1 MGKIVRSAVSPFAAA
16 AFHGDRGAFT
26 APTAENKG
34 VHLRFVGNLIF
45 VALLVCSSLLLAQR
59 TNAADFTIFDVP
71 GSTCTA
77 LFPLCTTAIAISPE
91 GVVTGSYADANGASH
106 SYLRTSD
113 GAFIT
118 FDPPG
123 SACPTSTTCSSPS
136 GINSAGTISGIYC
149 DTAACHGFLRASNG
163 TITTFDPLGSVTI
176 IAVSGPNPSG
186 AVTGSYTDAN
196 HIVHGFL
203 RAGDGTFGTFDP
215 PGSIITTPTSIDPG
229 STIAGSYTDI
239 NSGSHGF
246 LRASN
251 GAITT
256 FDAPGSIGTSPSDI
270 NSVGV
275 ITGSYLSTDLL
286 HTYGFLR
293 SPDSIFITF
302 AAPGSTF
309 QTIPKAIN
317 SAGVITGF
325 YQSGDTFHG
334 FVRGM
339 DGGII
344 TFDPLGSISTIPQG
358 IDPAGTITGYYVD
371 SGNLK
376 HGFIRIP

>member
-1 MGKIVRSAVSPFAAA
+1 MGKIVRSAVTPLAAA

-26 APTAENKG
+26 AQTTENKG
-34 VHLRFVGNLIF
+34 VHLRIVGNLLF
-45 VALLVCSSLLLAQR
+45 VALLVCSSLLLTQR
-59 TNAADFTIFDVP
+59 TNAADFIRFDVP

-77 LFPLCTTAIAISPE
+77 LFPQCTTAIAISPQ
-91 GVVTGSYADANGASH
+91 GIVTGSYADANGALH

-123 SACPTSTTCSSPS
+123 SACPTPSTCSSPS

-163 TITTFDPLGSVTI
+163 TIGTFDPPGSVTI

-186 AVTGSYTDAN
+186 AVTGSYTDAS

-203 RAGDGTFGTFDP
+203 RAGDGTFSTFDAQ
-215 PGSIITTPTSIDPG
+215 GSIITMPTSIDPG
-229 STIAGSYTDI
+229 GTIAGSLTDI
-239 NSGSHGF
+239 NSGTHGF
-246 LRASN
+246 LRSGN

-256 FDAPGSIGTSPSDI
+256 FDPPGSIGTSPSDI
-270 NSVGV
+270 NSAGV

-286 HTYGFLR
+286 HHYGFLR
-293 SPDSIFITF
+293 SPDSIVITF
-302 AAPGSTF
+302 TAADSSL

-317 SAGVITGF
+317 AAGVIAGF
-325 YQSGDTFHG
+325 YQIGDILHG
-334 FVRGM
+334 FVRGV
-339 DGGII
+339 DGGIV
-344 TFDPLGSISTIPQG
+344 TFGPLGAISTVPQG
-358 IDPAGTITGYYVD
+358 IDPVGTITGYYTD